1 MNHTTDQQLISK
13 LFNFCIQTTLVPSQ
27 LEYSFEIPSTQL
39 QDKFSLRVCWGGNNV
54 PANGDVVLIRCDVD
68 KFGNEIQ
75 SFVASQNFNAL
86 VTAKALGIDFV
97 NFSADNLTPS
107 RLIFRNLTD
116 KECTVQFYVDVLNT
130 PFSQGR

>member
-1 MNHTTDQQLISK
+1 MNHTTAQQLISK
-13 LFNFCIQTTLVPSQ
+13 LFNFCIHTTLVPSQ

-39 QDKFSLRVCWGGNNV
+39 QDKFTLRVCWGGKNL
-54 PANGDVVLIRCDVD
+54 PGAGSVVLVRCDID

-75 SFVASQNFNAL
+75 SLVASQGFADL
-86 VTAKALGIDFV
+86 VAAKALGIDFV
-97 NFSADNLTPS
+97 NFSSDNLTPS